1 MSAIVEGRV
10 FWTKFG
16 KLTYK
21 AKNGKTVSIKEST
34 SKLVMLAVADSA
46 DDYGENS
53 WNSFQTLAD
62 KTSIERR
69 SVIRVAR
76 ALIANDFL
84 RIAGMTKYGTN
95 NFSVNLSKLGMPPKR
110 RATAGRP
117 KTSDSEADTSD
128 SGANTGDSDAKTSD
142 PESPYPSFN
151 PPNPPSNPVEK
162 ISFDLENADLGWSI
176 AGGKKVTQ
184 KQLDKQKAMK
194 EFEDMLEVQ
203 FKRFPL
209 NWIAFDETAKENF
222 RKFIKAL
229 PAGESLEQFVNWWM
243 SDEKRVSSPPF
254 TLGIIMQRWP
264 QAFVNNH
271 KAETSQAELKPVDT
285 PFTRAVA
292 NYVHTPR
299 KTFAEMMDE
308 KERSEQLKD

>member
-10 FWTKFG
+10 YWTKLG

-21 AKNGKTVSIKEST
+21 AKNGKTVTIKEST

-76 ALIANDFL
+76 ALIVNNFL
-84 RIAGMTKYGTN
+84 RVAGMTKYGTN
-95 NFSVNLSKLGMPPKR
+95 NFSVNLAKLGMPPKR
-110 RATAGRP
+110 RSTAGRP
-117 KTSDSEADTSD
+117 KTGDSGAETSD
-128 SGANTGDSDAKTSD
+128 SGAKTSD

-162 ISFDLENADLGWSI
+162 ISFDEEQADLGW
-176 AGGKKVTQ
+176 ALLKGGKVTQ
-184 KQLDKQKAMK
+184 KQLDKQKTMK
-194 EFEDMLEVQ
+194 QFEDMLEVQ

-243 SDEKRVSSPPF
+243 SDEKRVSAPPF

-264 QAFVNNH
+264 QAFVNSH
-271 KAETSQAELKPVDT
+271 KAETSQAEPKPVET
-285 PFTRAVA
+285 QFTRDMKD
-292 NYVHTPR
+292 YVYTPR
-299 KTFAEMMDE
+299 KTFAQMMDE
-308 KERSEQLKD
+308 KEQSEQLSSHDNAI